1 MPELSVIVPTYNE
14 RANLRPLTDA
24 LAAALTGVA
33 FEIVVADDDSPDGT
47 CVEARRLAQSDSR
60 IRVLHRIG
68 RRGLASAVVEGA
80 LSTSSPYIAVIDAD
94 LQHDERILPEML
106 RRLRD
111 DGLDVVVASRHLEG
125 GGIAGLTRERVA
137 LSNAG
142 RWLFRRLSRADVS
155 DPMSGF
161 FVMTRTFFD
170 EVAHSLS
177 AIGFKVL
184 VDILASASRPVRV
197 GEVGYVFRPRAH
209 GASKLDLVVEL
220 EYLELLFHK
229 ATGGL
234 IPPSYFLFGLVG
246 ATGMIF
252 NFLATALLLRRP
264 GLTFVEAQ
272 AVGALLTVALNFVL
286 NNALTF
292 RARRMRGA
300 RLLTGLLLFY
310 VVCSVALVAQLA
322 VATALRQY
330 GVHWAPATMVGIVIG
345 SVWNYTIAA
354 QLVWQVHRRSN
365 HEPSA
370 PSDGNASSQ
379 SAPSR

>member
-1 MPELSVIVPTYNE
+1 MPDLSVIVPTYNE
-14 RANLRPLTDA
+14 RANLRPLVDA
-24 LAAALTGVA
+24 LTSALAGID

-47 CVEARRLAQSDSR
+47 AAAAREIAQSDPR
-60 IRVLHRIG
+60 VRVLHRIG

-80 LSTSSPYIAVIDAD
+80 LSTTSPHIAVIDAD
-94 LQHDERILPEML
+94 LQHDERILPAML
-106 RRLRD
+106 RKLRD
-111 DGLDVVVASRHLEG
+111 ERLDVVVASRHLESG
-125 GGIAGLTRERVA
+125 GMAGLTRERVA

-142 RWLFRRLSRADVS
+142 RWLFRRLSRGAVS
-155 DPMSGF
+155 DPMSGY
-161 FVMTRTFFD
+161 FVMTRAFFD

-184 VDILASASRPVRV
+184 VDILASSPRPVRV
-197 GEVGYVFRPRAH
+197 GEVAYAFRPRAH
-209 GASKLDLVVEL
+209 GQSKLDLVVEL

-246 ATGMIF
+246 ATGMLF
-252 NFLATALLLRRP
+252 NFLATALLLGRAD
-264 GLTFVEAQ
+264 LTFVEAQ
-272 AVGALLTVALNFVL
+272 AIGALLTVALNFTL
-286 NNALTF
+286 NNAITF

-310 VVCSVALVAQLA
+310 VVCGIALFAQLA
-322 VATALRQY
+322 VATALQQY

-354 QLVWQVHRRSN
+354 QLVWRMHGRT
-365 HEPSA
+365 
-370 PSDGNASSQ
+370 
-379 SAPSR
+379 